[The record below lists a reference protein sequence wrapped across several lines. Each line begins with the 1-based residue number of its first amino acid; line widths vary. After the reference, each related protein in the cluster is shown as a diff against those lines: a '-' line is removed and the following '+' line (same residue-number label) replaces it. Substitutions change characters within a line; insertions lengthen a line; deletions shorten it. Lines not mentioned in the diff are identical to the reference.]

1 MPLYV
6 KSHSRGLA
14 AKQIERVIVVLRGHK
29 VMLDSGLAALYGTST
44 KRLNEKVRRNR
55 ERFSTDFMLQ
65 LTNQELSVLR
75 SQFAT
80 SNKRP
85 GRGGR
90 RYLPFVFTAHGAL
103 MAANVLNTPRAIEAS
118 LFVVR
123 AFVRLR
129 EVLATQKALASRLDV
144 LEKQT
149 GTGL

>member
-85 GRGGR
+85 QG
-90 RYLPFVFTAHGAL
+90 
-103 MAANVLNTPRAIEAS
+103 NCI
-118 LFVVR
+118 
-123 AFVRLR
+123 
-129 EVLATQKALASRLDV
+129 K
-144 LEKQT
+144 
-149 GTGL
+149 